1 MDGISW
7 YSVTK
12 WGRNWCGLPDHS
24 VLVPY
29 IGDFRKYQQPPKNS
43 GPKKQQRASRTP
55 CSSPQN
61 LIKISHF
68 HHLIVHNTHLIIN
81 KDRLHGFSLP
91 LLLLL
96 HSQLMYLVHIWIVL
110 LHDLEL
116 YLLPYFPFLSF
127 SFEDLP
133 SHDDHTLH
141 RLV

>member
-7 YSVTK
+7 HSVTK
-12 WGRNWCGLPDHS
+12 WGRNWCGLPDYS
-24 VLVPY
+24 VLVPF
-29 IGDFRKYQQPPKNS
+29 IGDFRNISATFAKTAAHKINKKRATPRAARLSNPNNDQPLP
-43 GPKKQQRASRTP
+43 T
-55 CSSPQN
+55 
-61 LIKISHF
+61 L
-68 HHLIVHNTHLIIN
+68 NTHLIIN

-96 HSQLMYLVHIWIVL
+96 HSQLMNLGHIWIDP
-110 LHDLEL
+110 LHGLEL
-116 YLLPYFPFLSF
+116 FLFPYLPFLSF